1 MDLKS
6 EAQMLTTNNHNLLTQ
21 YKDIVLKFIPHTIKD
36 VIKTHLKEN
45 QERSRKVP
53 LVCFP
58 PLYSPQ
64 NTTPRLYQKDRG
76 VRVLYLLNTSWR

>member
-36 VIKTHLKEN
+36 VIKML
-45 QERSRKVP
+45 
-53 LVCFP
+53 
-58 PLYSPQ
+58 Q
-64 NTTPRLYQKDRG
+64 N
-76 VRVLYLLNTSWR
+76 VLL